1 MYFHMILANIECK
14 NMFLEKKKNF
24 ILSYVTEPSKWGAQI
39 NNSRPSNKRVALR
52 KKGKLMIVWATT
64 IRLVRVA
71 FSPWGITTNLAQKS
85 GVVTY
90 TQTHISFQDWP
101 YAKKNWHKLLE
112 PLYV

>member
-1 MYFHMILANIECK
+1 MQKTC
-14 NMFLEKKKNF
+14 FLWHKKKRHY
-24 ILSYVTEPSKWGAQI
+24 IKTLTQPSKLSAQI
-39 NNSRPSNKRVALR
+39 NKSSPSNKRVALR

-90 TQTHISFQDWP
+90 TQTHISFQD
-101 YAKKNWHKLLE
+101 
-112 PLYV
+112 

>member
-24 ILSYVTEPSKWGAQI
+24 ILSYVTE
-39 NNSRPSNKRVALR
+39 PSNKRVALR

-90 TQTHISFQDWP
+90 TQTHISFQD
-101 YAKKNWHKLLE
+101 
-112 PLYV
+112 